1 MRRAG
6 HILLTFFLAWTMI
19 TVYAQPGNPGGEPG
33 VPLDGGLLTLLIGS
47 GLAYLGMKNRK
58 DPHKK
63 E

>member
-1 MRRAG
+1 
-6 HILLTFFLAWTMI
+6 MI